1 MINVP
6 SPTKKHNSYF
16 APKLVAFIGGNVV
29 FLGQGGG
36 RVEGGPG
43 HPPKAVKATRTGP
56 QEAPI
61 IRGSFNTLDEKVVK
75 GSCKHGRKT

>member
-1 MINVP
+1 M
-6 SPTKKHNSYF
+6 
-16 APKLVAFIGGNVV
+16 V

-43 HPPKAVKATRTGP
+43 HPPKAVKAARTGP